1 MTHSLHGILVIDKP
15 AGWTSHD
22 VVGWVRKWAGERKV
36 GHAGTLDP
44 AATGVLPVA
53 LNDGTRVLEFLSD
66 ASKAYRAEITFGV
79 ETDSV
84 DGDGTVTAVRAVA
97 FSDGDLN
104 HALDGF
110 RGSITQRP
118 PAHSAIKIGGKRA
131 YDLARAGTE
140 VEIPERHVT
149 IFALDI
155 VERNRDT
162 VTLDIDCSKGTYIRA
177 IARDLGTALGC
188 GAYLSNLV
196 RTRSGPY
203 DLCDAWTVD
212 QLESIDAREQWPSIA
227 EHPDSALAAWPAILL
242 GETET
247 ADWHHGRPVAA
258 RTAVG
263 QSRARV
269 YDNSGHWRGLA
280 EYDPA
285 GDVWKALR
293 VINPL

>member
-1 MTHSLHGILVIDKP
+1 MWS
-15 AGWTSHD
+15 
-22 VVGWVRKWAGERKV
+22 GWVRKWAGERKV

-155 VERNRDT
+155 VEREQGHRDAGHRLLEGHVYSRNCTGPRNRVGMRRVPFQFGADT
-162 VTLDIDCSKGTYIRA
+162 KRSIRSVRRMDSRS
-177 IARDLGTALGC
+177 ARIHRRARASGRQS
-188 GAYLSNLV
+188 LSTPIRRSPHGRRSYWV
-196 RTRSGPY
+196 RRKQRTGIMAGRWQPARQSGN
-203 DLCDAWTVD
+203 
-212 QLESIDAREQWPSIA
+212 REPACMTIRVIG
-227 EHPDSALAAWPAILL
+227 AAWPSMTRP
-242 GETET
+242 GTF
-247 ADWHHGRPVAA
+247 GRHYV
-258 RTAVG
+258 
-263 QSRARV
+263 
-269 YDNSGHWRGLA
+269 
-280 EYDPA
+280 
-285 GDVWKALR
+285 
-293 VINPL
+293 